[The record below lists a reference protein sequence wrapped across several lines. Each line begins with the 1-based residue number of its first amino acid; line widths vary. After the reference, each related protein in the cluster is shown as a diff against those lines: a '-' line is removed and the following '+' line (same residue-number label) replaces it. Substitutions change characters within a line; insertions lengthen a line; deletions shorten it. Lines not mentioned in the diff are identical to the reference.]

1 MIVRILGEGLFE
13 VPDAEAPEIDKL
25 DAALDAAVESG
36 DAGAFATTLDK
47 LLATVRG
54 SGTALPPERYVRSD
68 LALPAEGTT
77 IDELAALLA
86 GGDYDPDLPPA
97 KVKPSAGS

>member
-1 MIVRILGEGLFE
+1 MIVRILGEGLFD
-13 VPDAEAPEIDKL
+13 VPDAKAPEIDKL
-25 DAALDAAVESG
+25 DSALAAAVESG
-36 DAGAFATTLDK
+36 DAGAFAAAIEE

-77 IDELAALLA
+77 LDELAALLA

-97 KVKPSAGS
+97 TVKPASGS